1 VARLF
6 VADPRVRR
14 LIEKLVPLVS
24 ASSVNRVC
32 EHLNAAL
39 KPGQGSVYP
48 NRIHALLSEDPTR
61 ALNQTSVDLIET
73 AVENLPRDTVETA
86 NAPTQKESR
95 LVADVLQQW
104 RTCARSG
111 TAVREVAEALE
122 IPPAVVRYLL
132 ELSGELPK
140 DSSEKLPAEVGVV
153 GVQVGHPLTQDTWP
167 DWSFQDV
174 AVQRCVHSITAGP
187 NRKVG
192 LVLPTGAG
200 KTRTALRIALVL
212 AARNSGSNAPVL
224 WVTHRKTLHSQA
236 RRELQKM
243 LAKGIKDLP
252 ENAAELLGKRI
263 EFIMV
268 SQLEAKL
275 ADIEHTP
282 LLVIVDEA
290 HHAAA
295 ASYQPIFGTPL
306 PLRGLFLTA
315 TPNRTDDLPIGID
328 EIAYTIT
335 YRELA
340 ERGVILPPKF
350 EDFRV
355 SDFEWSEDAMR
366 DLADRI
372 ITRAADDYVK
382 VLVLVSRVQR
392 VEEFYLALQNRLAM
406 ENNHPLS
413 EDDIGFVH
421 GTGNSLSVTGQSGE
435 VGKATTDEF
444 IEHFAGKP
452 RAIIVSAQ
460 ILLEG
465 FDDPEINAVV
475 VTYAS
480 ESLVLLM
487 QAAGRCVRYTP
498 NKSQAFVLQA
508 KNELLAYHFDQRWLY
523 QEISDYLRPQ
533 LVETE
538 YSDLNQLR
546 FTVDQLLVRHNVDPV
561 IRGKVMQA
569 ASRVAPGEKCR
580 LLLWGLPYFGAKEEF
595 DTSAMWGA
603 MLEHEING
611 DAFRSLFNTFCGL
624 GAHASDPRDFLR
636 KYGPQFGITSDL
648 SEGSEWRQY
657 LDMLTAM
664 YFAGREIYGG
674 AESIAYGSIRN
685 HRSHGPTT
693 WLKYVTFRYNPVVSS
708 ELLSFLQDC
717 YNREA
722 ILGLY
727 QADPDRQHL
736 ALKIPLPLG
745 GAEAHLLDKGSAGE
759 FTALCERIRTCLR
772 EAQAGEQFS
781 ILARLITEL
790 PGTNLPLRLIS
801 RIERFLIDSPVQL
814 SLRLIADAGQI
825 AAAESQCEVVK

>member
-1 VARLF
+1 VARLSLSE
-6 VADPRVRR
+6 PRVRR
-14 LIEKLVPLVS
+14 LIEKLVPLV
-24 ASSVNRVC
+24 AAGSVNRVSD
-32 EHLNAAL
+32 HLNAVL
-39 KPGQGSVYP
+39 EPGKGCVYP
-48 NRIHALLSEDPTR
+48 NRIHALLSEDPAR
-61 ALNQTSVDLIET
+61 ALNEASIALIET
-73 AVENLPRDTVETA
+73 AIENLPSDRAESATADTA
-86 NAPTQKESR
+86 KHGK
-95 LVADVLQQW
+95 LLADVLQQW
-104 RTCARSG
+104 RTSARSG
-111 TAVREVAEALE
+111 SAVREVAEAVE
-122 IPPAVVRYLL
+122 VPPAVVRYLL
-132 ELSGELPK
+132 ELAGELPR
-140 DSSEKLPAEVGVV
+140 DSTQKLPPEAGIASAQFGRPHASEGS
-153 GVQVGHPLTQDTWP
+153 WP
-167 DWSFQDV
+167 DWSFQDT
-174 AVQRCVHSITAGP
+174 AVQRCVHSITAGA

-200 KTRTALRIALVL
+200 KTRTALRIALAL
-212 AARNSGSNAPVL
+212 AARNAGSNAPIL
-224 WVTHRKTLHSQA
+224 WVTHRKTLHTQA

-243 LAKGIKDLP
+243 LSRDTKDLP
-252 ENAAELLGKRI
+252 QNAAELLGKRI

-268 SQLEAKL
+268 SQLDAKL
-275 ADIEHTP
+275 ADTEHAP
-282 LLVIVDEA
+282 LMVIVDEA

-295 ASYQPIFGTPL
+295 ASYQSIFTTPY

-315 TPNRTDDLPIGID
+315 TPNRTDELPIGID

-355 SDFEWSEDAMR
+355 SDFEWSEQSMR
-366 DLADRI
+366 DLADKI
-372 ITRAADDYVK
+372 ISRAVDDYVK

-392 VEEFYLALQNRLAM
+392 VEEFYSALQNRLSI

-421 GTGNSLSVTGQSGE
+421 GAGNSLRVAGESGE

-487 QAAGRCVRYTP
+487 QATGRCVRYTP
-498 NKSQAFVLQA
+498 NKSQTFVLQA

-533 LVETE
+533 LLEIE

-546 FTVDQLLVRHNVDPV
+546 HGIEQMLVRHNVAPLL
-561 IRGKVMQA
+561 RGQAMQA
-569 ASRVAPGEKCR
+569 VANVSPGEKCR
-580 LLLWGLPYFGAKEEF
+580 MLLWGLPYFDPKEEF
-595 DTSAMWGA
+595 DSVATWGA
-603 MLEHEING
+603 ILEQEANSE
-611 DAFRSLFNTFCGL
+611 AFRSLFNTFCAL

-636 KYGPQFGITSDL
+636 KYGPQFGINSDL

-674 AESIAYGSIRN
+674 AESIAFGFARG
-685 HRSHGPTT
+685 HRPHGPTT
-693 WLKYVTFRYNPVVSS
+693 WLKYVTFRYNPVVPS
-708 ELLSFLQDC
+708 ELYSFLQDC
-717 YNREA
+717 YNRDA
-722 ILGLY
+722 ILGRY
-727 QADPDRQHL
+727 QSDSDRHYL

-745 GAEAHLLDKGSAGE
+745 GAEAYLLDRNSAEE
-759 FTALCERIRTCLR
+759 FSVLCERIRTTLR
-772 EAQAGEQFS
+772 LGQTGEQFS
-781 ILARLITEL
+781 LLARLIADL
-790 PGTNLPLRLIS
+790 PGTSLPVRLIS
-801 RIERFLIDSPVQL
+801 RVERFLADPSLQL
-814 SLRLIADAGQI
+814 SLPQPAGGGSMSVPNPIAR
-825 AAAESQCEVVK
+825 